1 MGKLSVVLVIGA
13 ILTISLVSFI
23 PDGGSEVLERLNEAG
38 FYPKSRIISY
48 QDSLQIRAMQ
58 IGDSNKPAL
67 LLIHGSP
74 GDWSAWEHIIAN
86 DSVRNAFQIISIDRA
101 GYGETTVPA
110 LENLDD
116 QANIVWHAMTELSQ
130 TQNITIV
137 GHSYGGAVVEQLLID
152 HPGAFVKAVLVAAT
166 LGPDLMAPRWYN
178 KVANWSLVS
187 KMISNDLRSSNIE
200 MMGLPASLQ
209 LNEIKLKQLE
219 TPIIFIQG
227 MEDILVPH
235 ETVDYFKE
243 HKPTGVKYIIIE
255 DMNHFTPWSDPH
267 LITDAILGRG
277 LNRVDN

>member
-13 ILTISLVSFI
+13 ILTISFVSFI

-38 FYPKSRIISY
+38 IYPKSRTFPY

-58 IGDSNKPAL
+58 IGESNKPAL

-116 QANIVWHAMTELSQ
+116 QANIVWYAMTELSQ
-130 TQNITIV
+130 TQNITVV

-152 HPGAFVKAVLVAAT
+152 HPGAFVKAVLVAPT

-187 KMISNDLRSSNIE
+187 KMISMTYVPVILR
-200 MMGLPASLQ
+200 
-209 LNEIKLKQLE
+209 
-219 TPIIFIQG
+219 
-227 MEDILVPH
+227 
-235 ETVDYFKE
+235 
-243 HKPTGVKYIIIE
+243 
-255 DMNHFTPWSDPH
+255 
-267 LITDAILGRG
+267 
-277 LNRVDN
+277 